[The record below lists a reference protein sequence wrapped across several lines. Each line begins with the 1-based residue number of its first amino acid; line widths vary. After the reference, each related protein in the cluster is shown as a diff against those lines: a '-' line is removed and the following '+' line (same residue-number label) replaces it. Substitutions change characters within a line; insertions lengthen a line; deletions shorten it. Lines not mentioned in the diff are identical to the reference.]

1 MNAKKVLTGSLL
13 TLAATGLAASPAV
26 AYGGSGHNNDDPSF
40 SQEIQIIDDICALN
54 QVLVLGV
61 LGVADANSTQCNEA
75 EDHSAVV
82 GNN

>member
-13 TLAATGLAASPAV
+13 ALAATGFAASPAV
-26 AYGGSGHNNDDPSF
+26 AYGGGDHKGDDSSF
-40 SQEIQIIDDICALN
+40 EQEIQIIDDICALN
-54 QVLVLGV
+54 QVLNVAVLGYV
-61 LGVADANSTQCNEA
+61 DASSTQCNDA

>member
-13 TLAATGLAASPAV
+13 TLAATGFAVSPAA
-26 AYGGSGHNNDDPSF
+26 AYGGGGHQNDDGF
-40 SQEIQIIDDICALN
+40 SQEIQVIDDICLLN
-54 QVLVLGV
+54 EVINVAILGKV
-61 LGVADANSTQCNEA
+61 DASSTQCNEA